1 MGSFRKATNFIL
13 SPNGKLR
20 RFNEEWY
27 TSEFGNWLEY
37 SVKADKVYCL
47 HCYLFKESGQNDAF
61 LSEGLRCWNRCRE
74 KFSNHVGKINSFHN
88 KARKKGKDLLN
99 QAQSIPVAIDKG
111 TDLHK
116 KQYRIRL
123 HASAR
128 LTKALL
134 NGSLAFRGH
143 DESEESL
150 YRGNFIEF
158 LKVFGE
164 LSEEIE
170 QMAVV
175 LRYVDKLG
183 FVKERFIGLVHVR
196 ETTALSLKAAIDDL
210 FARHNLSIGRVRGQ
224 GYDGA
229 SNMSGEFNGLKAL
242 ILKENSSAYY
252 VHCFAHQLQLV
263 VGGLATKHYEIYRLY
278 KELSN
283 LVNVV
288 SGSCKRIDLL
298 RESQR
303 ESLGLNSEVETGSGK
318 NQELSLARAGD
329 TRWSSHEK
337 TILRLLTLYPCVIDV
352 LEYIEKSGEFSNYQK
367 ESCGLQ
373 EFIKTF
379 NFVFYLHL
387 MKYILGVTNTLCQAL
402 QRKDQD
408 MLNAVKLVK
417 LTDEGLKRYRLE
429 GFDSLLEDVTSFCEK
444 YEIEVVDMEAEYVDP
459 RFKRKK
465 TGITNRHHYVVNN
478 FNTVLDMQ
486 IQELGSRFN
495 EVTIKLLTNMSSLS
509 PSCNFSAF
517 SKVNLI
523 NLAEM
528 YPCDFDFDE
537 KEKLVYELGHYIT
550 NVKEDKRFANLSGL
564 GDLAKMMVKT
574 RLHIDYPLV
583 YRLIKLSLVLPVAT
597 ASVER
602 CFSSMKNVKTDLRN
616 RMGDEYMNDSCICY
630 IEREFLQQVSV
641 EEASGAGAS
650 SAYTEE
656 GPATKKQ
663 RAPRPMKRVS
673 LAERMKGMAESSEAV
688 GGNSVSDK
696 LPSPTLGGEKQ
707 PSPPLEKEKEDRP
720 PTPPA
725 EVIKKIQSASRKLKV
740 PWIIFSGL
748 GRFPVPKG
756 RLQLWK
762 KRHLKHK
769 NLLPD
774 LLHNSPSRLHLF
786 RWVKE

>member
-1 MGSFRKATNFIL
+1 
-13 SPNGKLR
+13 
-20 RFNEEWY
+20 
-27 TSEFGNWLEY
+27 
-37 SVKADKVYCL
+37 
-47 HCYLFKESGQNDAF
+47 
-61 LSEGLRCWNRCRE
+61 
-74 KFSNHVGKINSFHN
+74 
-88 KARKKGKDLLN
+88 
-99 QAQSIPVAIDKG
+99 
-111 TDLHK
+111 
-116 KQYRIRL
+116 
-123 HASAR
+123 
-128 LTKALL
+128 
-134 NGSLAFRGH
+134 
-143 DESEESL
+143 
-150 YRGNFIEF
+150 
-158 LKVFGE
+158 
-164 LSEEIE
+164 
-170 QMAVV
+170 MAVV

-183 FVKERFIGLVHVR
+183 FVNERFIGLVHVM
-196 ETTALSLKAAIDDL
+196 ETTTLSLKAAIDDL
-210 FARHNLSIGRVRGQ
+210 FARNNLSIGRVRGQ

-263 VGGLATKHYEIYRLY
+263 VVGLATKHYEIYRLY

-288 SGSCKRIDLL
+288 GGSCKRIDLL

-337 TILRLLTLYPCVIDV
+337 TILRLLTLYPSVIDV
-352 LEYIEKSGEFSNYQK
+352 LEYIEKSGEFSNYQN
-367 ESCGLQ
+367 ESP
-373 EFIKTF
+373 F
-379 NFVFYLHL
+379 
-387 MKYILGVTNTLCQAL
+387 

-465 TGITNRHHYVVNN
+465 TGITNRHHYVVNK

-495 EVTIKLLTNMSSLS
+495 EVTTKLLTNMSSLS

-537 KEKLVYELGHYIT
+537 KDKLVYELGHYIT
-550 NVKEDKRFANLSGL
+550 NVKKDKRYANLSSL

-574 RLHIDYPLV
+574 RLHTDYPLV

-641 EEASGAGAS
+641 EEVM
-650 SAYTEE
+650 
-656 GPATKKQ
+656 Q
-663 RAPRPMKRVS
+663 RFQKMKT
-673 LAERMKGMAESSEAV
+673 RME
-688 GGNSVSDK
+688 
-696 LPSPTLGGEKQ
+696 
-707 PSPPLEKEKEDRP
+707 
-720 PTPPA
+720 
-725 EVIKKIQSASRKLKV
+725 
-740 PWIIFSGL
+740 
-748 GRFPVPKG
+748 
-756 RLQLWK
+756 QL
-762 KRHLKHK
+762 
-769 NLLPD
+769 
-774 LLHNSPSRLHLF
+774 
-786 RWVKE
+786 

>member
-1 MGSFRKATNFIL
+1 MIDILLTDNSEDQIQGRIYGS
-13 SPNGKLR
+13 NG
-20 RFNEEWY
+20 
-27 TSEFGNWLEY
+27 
-37 SVKADKVYCL
+37 VKADKVYCL

-61 LSEGLRCWNRCRE
+61 QSEELRCWNRCRE

-88 KARKKGKDLLN
+88 KARKKGKYLLN

-134 NGSLAFRGH
+134 NGSLAFHGH

-164 LSEEIE
+164 LSEEIGKVILGNAPGNNQMTSPSIQKELCNCFAEEVLKRIFEELNDDVFSILVDESRDISKKE

-183 FVKERFIGLVHVR
+183 FVKERFIGLVHVM

-210 FARHNLSIGRVRGQ
+210 FAIHNLSIGRVRGQ

-229 SNMSGEFNGLKAL
+229 SNMSGEFN
-242 ILKENSSAYY
+242 
-252 VHCFAHQLQLV
+252 
-263 VGGLATKHYEIYRLY
+263 
-278 KELSN
+278 
-283 LVNVV
+283 VNVV
-288 SGSCKRIDLL
+288 GGSCKRIDLL
-298 RESQR
+298 RESQI

-337 TILRLLTLYPCVIDV
+337 TILCLLTLYPSVIDV
-352 LEYIEKSGEFSNYQK
+352 LEYIEKSGEFSNYQN
-367 ESCGLQ
+367 ESRGLQ

-387 MKYILGVTNTLCQAL
+387 MKYILGVTNTLCQTL

-417 LTDEGLKRYRLE
+417 LTDEGLKRYPLE
-429 GFDSLLEDVTSFCEK
+429 GFDSLLEDVTFFCEK

-478 FNTVLDMQ
+478 FNKVLDMQ

-495 EVTIKLLTNMSSLS
+495 EVTTKLLTNMSSLS

-537 KEKLVYELGHYIT
+537 KDKLVYELGHYIT
-550 NVKEDKRFANLSGL
+550 NVKEDKRFSNLSGL

-641 EEASGAGAS
+641 EEVM
-650 SAYTEE
+650 
-656 GPATKKQ
+656 Q
-663 RAPRPMKRVS
+663 RFQKMKTRR
-673 LAERMKGMAESSEAV
+673 E
-688 GGNSVSDK
+688 
-696 LPSPTLGGEKQ
+696 
-707 PSPPLEKEKEDRP
+707 
-720 PTPPA
+720 
-725 EVIKKIQSASRKLKV
+725 
-740 PWIIFSGL
+740 
-748 GRFPVPKG
+748 
-756 RLQLWK
+756 QL
-762 KRHLKHK
+762 
-769 NLLPD
+769 
-774 LLHNSPSRLHLF
+774 
-786 RWVKE
+786 

>member
-1 MGSFRKATNFIL
+1 MR
-13 SPNGKLR
+13 NGTLV
-20 RFNEEWY
+20 N
-27 TSEFGNWLEY
+27 LEI
-37 SVKADKVYCL
+37 
-47 HCYLFKESGQNDAF
+47 G
-61 LSEGLRCWNRCRE
+61 WNIVSKRIKCRE

-164 LSEEIE
+164 LSEKIGKVILGNAPGNNQMTSPSIQKELCNCFAEEVLKRIFEELNDDVFSILVDESRDISKKE

-183 FVKERFIGLVHVR
+183 FVKERFIGLVHVM

-210 FARHNLSIGRVRGQ
+210 FARHNLSISRVRGQ

-229 SNMSGEFNGLKAL
+229 SNMS
-242 ILKENSSAYY
+242 
-252 VHCFAHQLQLV
+252 
-263 VGGLATKHYEIYRLY
+263 
-278 KELSN
+278 
-283 LVNVV
+283 VNVV

-352 LEYIEKSGEFSNYQK
+352 LEYIEKSREFSNYQN
-367 ESCGLQ
+367 ESRGLQ

-495 EVTIKLLTNMSSLS
+495 EVTTKLLTNMSSLS

-641 EEASGAGAS
+641 EEVM
-650 SAYTEE
+650 
-656 GPATKKQ
+656 Q
-663 RAPRPMKRVS
+663 RFQKMKTRR
-673 LAERMKGMAESSEAV
+673 E
-688 GGNSVSDK
+688 
-696 LPSPTLGGEKQ
+696 
-707 PSPPLEKEKEDRP
+707 
-720 PTPPA
+720 
-725 EVIKKIQSASRKLKV
+725 
-740 PWIIFSGL
+740 
-748 GRFPVPKG
+748 
-756 RLQLWK
+756 QL
-762 KRHLKHK
+762 
-769 NLLPD
+769 
-774 LLHNSPSRLHLF
+774 
-786 RWVKE
+786 

>member
-1 MGSFRKATNFIL
+1 MQKGSLRLRSMVNGVTTIASCWFEGLLKRLKEKLTRGHSSYRSGRTN
-13 SPNGKLR
+13 R
-20 RFNEEWY
+20 
-27 TSEFGNWLEY
+27 
-37 SVKADKVYCL
+37 VKGL
-47 HCYLFKESGQNDAF
+47 GLESGQNDAF

-164 LSEEIE
+164 LSEEIGKVILGNAPGNNQMTSPSIQKELCNCFAEEVLKRIFEELNDDVFSILVDESRDISKKE

-183 FVKERFIGLVHVR
+183 FVKERFIGLVHVM

-210 FARHNLSIGRVRGQ
+210 FARHNLSISRVRGQ

-229 SNMSGEFNGLKAL
+229 SNMS
-242 ILKENSSAYY
+242 
-252 VHCFAHQLQLV
+252 
-263 VGGLATKHYEIYRLY
+263 
-278 KELSN
+278 
-283 LVNVV
+283 VNVV

-337 TILRLLTLYPCVIDV
+337 TILR
-352 LEYIEKSGEFSNYQK
+352 
-367 ESCGLQ
+367 
-373 EFIKTF
+373 
-379 NFVFYLHL
+379 
-387 MKYILGVTNTLCQAL
+387 VTNTLCQAL

-417 LTDEGLKRYRLE
+417 LTDEGLKRYLLE

-495 EVTIKLLTNMSSLS
+495 EVTTKLLTNMSSLS
-509 PSCNFSAF
+509 PSCNFCAF

-641 EEASGAGAS
+641 EEVM
-650 SAYTEE
+650 
-656 GPATKKQ
+656 Q
-663 RAPRPMKRVS
+663 RFQKMKTR
-673 LAERMKGMAESSEAV
+673 
-688 GGNSVSDK
+688 
-696 LPSPTLGGEKQ
+696 
-707 PSPPLEKEKEDRP
+707 KE
-720 PTPPA
+720 
-725 EVIKKIQSASRKLKV
+725 
-740 PWIIFSGL
+740 
-748 GRFPVPKG
+748 
-756 RLQLWK
+756 QL
-762 KRHLKHK
+762 
-769 NLLPD
+769 
-774 LLHNSPSRLHLF
+774 
-786 RWVKE
+786 

>member
-1 MGSFRKATNFIL
+1 MIKRLRQRVRDLEEIRRLRQRVQDLELKREMFNTETESSTVVWDEGDDGEEHPFSRHPPRFSEPIYSEGVSEDEPRFDEDGTTPDEEECLFVHKVLNHIPVMKDYMFYSDAAAHDDAMEATVTNGCAEIQNHSNIEIEKFMGEPQNM
-13 SPNGKLR
+13 G
-20 RFNEEWY
+20 
-27 TSEFGNWLEY
+27 FGN
-37 SVKADKVYCL
+37 
-47 HCYLFKESGQNDAF
+47 FKNQNGENIGVA
-61 LSEGLRCWNRCRE
+61 
-74 KFSNHVGKINSFHN
+74 
-88 KARKKGKDLLN
+88 KD
-99 QAQSIPVAIDKG
+99 V
-111 TDLHK
+111 
-116 KQYRIRL
+116 
-123 HASAR
+123 
-128 LTKALL
+128 
-134 NGSLAFRGH
+134 AFRGH

-164 LSEEIE
+164 LSEEIGKVILGNAPGNNQMTSPSIQKELCNCFAEEVLKRIFEELNDDVFSILVDESRDISKKE

-183 FVKERFIGLVHVR
+183 FVKERFIGLVHVM

-229 SNMSGEFNGLKAL
+229 SNMS
-242 ILKENSSAYY
+242 
-252 VHCFAHQLQLV
+252 
-263 VGGLATKHYEIYRLY
+263 
-278 KELSN
+278 
-283 LVNVV
+283 VNVV
-288 SGSCKRIDLL
+288 GGSCKRIDLL

-303 ESLGLNSEVETGSGK
+303 ESLGLNYEVETGSGK

-337 TILRLLTLYPCVIDV
+337 TILRLLTLYHCVIDV
-352 LEYIEKSGEFSNYQK
+352 LEYIEKSGEFSNYQN
-367 ESCGLQ
+367 ESRGLQ
-373 EFIKTF
+373 EVIKTF

-402 QRKDQD
+402 QIKDQD

-495 EVTIKLLTNMSSLS
+495 EVTTKLLTNMSSLS

-537 KEKLVYELGHYIT
+537 KEKLVYELGHT
-550 NVKEDKRFANLSGL
+550 N
-564 GDLAKMMVKT
+564 
-574 RLHIDYPLV
+574 H
-583 YRLIKLSLVLPVAT
+583 
-597 ASVER
+597 
-602 CFSSMKNVKTDLRN
+602 
-616 RMGDEYMNDSCICY
+616 
-630 IEREFLQQVSV
+630 
-641 EEASGAGAS
+641 
-650 SAYTEE
+650 
-656 GPATKKQ
+656 
-663 RAPRPMKRVS
+663 
-673 LAERMKGMAESSEAV
+673 
-688 GGNSVSDK
+688 
-696 LPSPTLGGEKQ
+696 
-707 PSPPLEKEKEDRP
+707 
-720 PTPPA
+720 
-725 EVIKKIQSASRKLKV
+725 
-740 PWIIFSGL
+740 
-748 GRFPVPKG
+748 
-756 RLQLWK
+756 
-762 KRHLKHK
+762 
-769 NLLPD
+769 
-774 LLHNSPSRLHLF
+774 
-786 RWVKE
+786 